1 MEIKSNNFNVDRNGN
16 MECNNA
22 QFNGGKIQLNSSR
35 QYNNFIIGDDY
46 NYENDFT
53 SMNGTSIEMYDK
65 DGNNNIQLDFNTST
79 QNIRR
84 AGMLSIFGNRYFATY
99 GQDYMSL
106 ISGDQTPSEQTYIRS
121 TGITTPSITQTS
133 KVESKKNFEK
143 LENALDIVKKTDI
156 YKYNFKSEEDTS
168 KKHIGFVIGDNY
180 NYAEEITSK
189 ENDGADIYSLASV
202 CLQAIK
208 EQQEQIELLQ
218 EEINKLKGD
227 K

>member
-121 TGITTPSITQTS
+121 TGITTPSVTQTS

-143 LENALDIVKKTDI
+143 LENALDIIKRTDI
-156 YKYNFKSEEDTS
+156 YKYNFKNEGNKV

-208 EQQEQIELLQ
+208 EQQNQIELLQ
-218 EEINKLKGD
+218 EEINELKGE